1 MSRLSTTPFS
11 ILDLALA
18 QHAEGLGFSRF
29 WVAEHHNMEGIAV
42 LLGYLAAG
50 TSPLQ
55 LGSSGI
61 MLPKHVPLAE
71 KGDKFF
77 RADCQQSAG
86 WSLSS
91 SSEFWPPCIS
101 RLYSDY
107 SRRKKAPR
115 CGAFF
120 GSGVLVDLNLISLH
134 PFLAFGRH
142 ERDGLAFAQAFE
154 ACAFD

>member
-71 KGDKFF
+71 KGT
-77 RADCQQSAG
+77 S
-86 WSLSS
+86 
-91 SSEFWPPCIS
+91 
-101 RLYSDY
+101 
-107 SRRKKAPR
+107 
-115 CGAFF
+115 FF
-120 GSGVLVDLNLISLH
+120 GLIANKAQVGVCRLPANSGHLVFPGCTRIIPDEKK
-134 PFLAFGRH
+134 PRVA
-142 ERDGLAFAQAFE
+142 GLFFDQAS
-154 ACAFD
+154 